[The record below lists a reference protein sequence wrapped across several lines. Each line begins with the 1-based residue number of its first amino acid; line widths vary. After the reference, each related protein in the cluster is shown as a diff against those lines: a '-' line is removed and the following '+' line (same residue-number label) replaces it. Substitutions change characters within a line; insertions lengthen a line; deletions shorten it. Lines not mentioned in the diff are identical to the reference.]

1 MITETVMP
9 LSQTELLRR
18 YARLVV
24 ECGWGGKAGIS
35 GKPVHVQHGIEA
47 YPLLLAIAEEAYG
60 QGALR
65 VDYTTWSPRLDA
77 LHVTHATEASL
88 TDVPATWA
96 DRWNNL
102 VDVRGATLRIE
113 GVDDPFALA
122 RCPADRVSRFEAAR
136 TEARHHF
143 YAEGLG
149 RNTTPWC
156 LIPFATADWGR
167 LIFGN
172 VPDARERLET
182 ALIAVLGLAH
192 DDYVERWWARGER
205 IARRSRLLDAAGI
218 EWLHITSPST
228 DLMVGLHPLARFGG
242 GMHDSGTVRFFA
254 NLPTFENY
262 TTPDR
267 HRTRGVVS
275 MTRPVQ
281 INGKN
286 VEGLRVEFAEGRV
299 AGFTATAGGDAFQA
313 MLDTDDGAGF
323 LGEMALVGI
332 DDSPIYSTGLV
343 FQNILLD
350 ENAACH
356 VAFGRAYVDRLEGGT
371 EMSRDDLR
379 AAGCNDSKVHR
390 DCMISDDR
398 TSVTAN
404 CRDGSRRPILAN
416 GAWTGEFAL

>member
-1 MITETVMP
+1 MP
-9 LSQTELLRR
+9 LSQTEVLHR

-24 ECGWGGKAGIS
+24 ECGWGGKAGIA
-35 GKPVHVQHGIEA
+35 GKPVHVYHGNEA
-47 YPLLLAIAEEAYG
+47 YPLLLAIAEEAYRL
-60 QGALR
+60 GAVR

-77 LHVTHATEASL
+77 LHVTHAPEASL

-136 TEARHHF
+136 IEARQRF
-143 YAEGLG
+143 YTEGLG

-156 LIPFATADWGR
+156 LIPFATPDWGH
-167 LIFGN
+167 LVFGN
-172 VPDARERLET
+172 VPDARERLEA
-182 ALIAVLGLAH
+182 ALIEVLGLAH
-192 DDYVERWWARGER
+192 DDYIDRWWTRGER
-205 IARRSRLLDAAGI
+205 IATRSRLLDAAAI
-218 EWLHITSPST
+218 EWLHITSPTT

-242 GMHDSGTVRFFA
+242 GMHDGDDVRFFA

-267 HRTRGVVS
+267 RRTSGVVT
-275 MTRPVQ
+275 MTRPVL
-281 INGKN
+281 INGQS
-286 VEGLRVEFAEGRV
+286 VEGLRVAFTDGRV
-299 AGFTATAGGDAFQA
+299 ASFTAAKGEEAFRA
-313 MLDTDDGAGF
+313 MLATDEGAGF
-323 LGEMALVGI
+323 LGEVALVGI

-356 VAFGRAYVDRLEGGT
+356 IAFGRAYVDRLEGGT
-371 EMSRDDLR
+371 TMSRDDL
-379 AAGCNDSKVHR
+379 ATAGCNDSTVHR
-390 DCMISDDR
+390 DCMISDAR
-398 TSVTAN
+398 TSVTAI
-404 CRDGSRRPILAN
+404 CRDGSRRPVIEN
-416 GAWTGEFAL
+416 GAWAGEFAL